1 MFRRYSPSATEPWP
15 RVPFSMALRSAAS
28 RPGLTRA
35 RTRYRITVLILPKN
49 WRFLPDAEQQVAAV
63 LEVMFIGREY
73 FQRDGPVI
81 AGSPEGQD
89 AASQIYRSA
98 AERHVKV
105 GMASLVIVQMDVPQ
119 ARAVGGE

>member
-35 RTRYRITVLILPKN
+35 RTRYRITVLILPN
-49 WRFLPDAEQQVAAV
+49 WQFVPYAEQQVAAV

-81 AGSPEGQD
+81 AGSPEGPD
-89 AASQIYRSA
+89 AAAQIYRSA

-105 GMASLVIVQMDVPQ
+105 GMASLVIVQM
-119 ARAVGGE
+119 